1 MPPSRRFRERKRGE
15 RQRLHEFGASAVVR
29 GDSEELAAYE
39 AMTDPDIDERVKAQ
53 VSREGQYRRRLR
65 RLANLRRKGR

>member
-1 MPPSRRFRERKRGE
+1 M
-15 RQRLHEFGASAVVR
+15 VR